1 MRLIGEVWRLP
12 CPHCH
17 NPIQVVLEPHANCVD
32 PKILPDDHDVPQHII
47 RTSMFGCPHCTHQVV
62 ILGKLIFVVGD
73 VEEFDEIEQH
83 R

>member
-1 MRLIGEVWRLP
+1 MRLIGEVWRFP
-12 CPHCH
+12 CHHC
-17 NPIQVVLEPHANCVD
+17 NQPIQVVLEPHSNCVD
-32 PKILPDDHDVPQHII
+32 PKIMPDDFKIPEHVLK
-47 RTSMFGCPHCTHQVV
+47 TSMISCPHCTHHIV